1 MQANTRFASCGLAPI
16 AAVLLMAALSLV
28 LIPWHGVAYAEEPVS
43 PKGTVTVKTG
53 DGDILAELDA
63 YIGDDGLMTID
74 AASAASNEIS
84 DEPIIVN
91 EISDVAVAGNTRV
104 ATFDV
109 SMDINAITQTDTSQA
124 SVTNAS
130 WINYW
135 IRAFYTISDD
145 EEYIDI
151 TRVVCQ
157 FMPVTMDFFKFED
170 TRLGAGSGND
180 TWEYEPG
187 GFQFGDIYMDQY
199 PDLGWLVWYSDYSS
213 VITGAWAET
222 VCLDPPTFINGVSL
236 TISVNCGKPYQ

>member
-1 MQANTRFASCGLAPI
+1 MQANTRFAGYGLASI
-16 AAVLLMAALSLV
+16 AVVLLVAAISLV
-28 LIPWHGVAYAEEPVS
+28 LFPWHSTAHAEEPPS
-43 PKGTVTVKTG
+43 PKGTLIVKTA
-53 DGDILAELDA
+53 DGDILTEFEA
-63 YIGDDGLMTID
+63 YIDDDGLMAVD
-74 AASAASNEIS
+74 AASATNNAAS

-109 SMDINAITQTDTSQA
+109 SMDINAVAQTDTSQM
-124 SVTNAS
+124 SVTNAN

-145 EEYIDI
+145 EQYIDI

-157 FMPVTMDFFKFED
+157 FMPVTMDFFRFEE
-170 TRLGAGSGND
+170 TRLAAGSGND

-199 PDLGWLVWYSDYSS
+199 PNLGWLVWYSEYSN
-213 VITGAWAET
+213 VIPGAWAET
-222 VCLDPPTFINGVSL
+222 VCLDPPTFINGVTL
-236 TISVNCGKPYQ
+236 TIGVNCGKPY